1 MSNPIL
7 ALWAVPRSVSTAF
20 ERMMS
25 ARGDLTVVNEPFSGH
40 YYCGPHRSNT
50 RYPAEKPSP
59 SHDPV
64 QVRQKLIDQAH
75 SRPVFFK
82 DMAYHIAAVMTPDFL
97 EPFTSTVLIRDPRFS
112 LPSLHRRLPD
122 FTREETGF
130 EQLQRLVQI
139 LREDLG
145 RDPLII
151 DGEVL
156 RADPETVCRKYCEA
170 AGIAFRPDSLEWTPG
185 EERHWSRW
193 TEWYQDAA
201 SSRGFR
207 PPAAEPDAEA
217 LKIPAVAEALDYCL
231 PIYEE
236 LSARSLH
243 V

>member
-40 YYCGPHRSNT
+40 YYYGPHRRNT
-50 RYPAEKPSP
+50 RYPAEEPS
-59 SHDPV
+59 SAHDPAR
-64 QVRQKLIDQAH
+64 VRQDLIDQAR
-75 SRPVFFK
+75 SGSVFFK
-82 DMAYHIAAVMTPDFL
+82 DMAYHITSVMTPAFL
-97 EPFTSTVLIRDPRFS
+97 EPFTSSLLIRDPRFS
-112 LPSLHRRLPD
+112 LPSLFRRLPD

-130 EQLQRLVQI
+130 EQLQRLARM
-139 LREDLG
+139 LREELG

-156 RADPETVCRKYCEA
+156 RADPETVYRKYCESV
-170 AGIAFRPDSLEWTPG
+170 GIDFRPDSLEWKPG
-185 EERHWSRW
+185 EEQHWSRW

-207 PPAAEPDAEA
+207 PPAAQPDAEA
-217 LKIPAVAEALDYCL
+217 LRIPRVAEALEYCL

-236 LSARSLH
+236 LSAQALH